1 VCTLT
6 AAAQKLWHPD
16 PKIGFL
22 SHADIISTALAEGRL
37 VAPATSIAQ
46 MEQLL
51 FNDHINAALCGLFAM
66 VVIAVVGFGLRTV
79 FTSGGL
85 TAPPKTYGEARA

>member
-1 VCTLT
+1 
-6 AAAQKLWHPD
+6 
-16 PKIGFL
+16 
-22 SHADIISTALAEGRL
+22 
-37 VAPATSIAQ
+37 